1 MSKPKS
7 TDSRKDYFMDI
18 DRMVNEGLAGG
29 DVGPD
34 NGFIEETTTD
44 TMGLPDSA
52 LQNQNESVKKKR
64 RQN

>member
-1 MSKPKS
+1 
-7 TDSRKDYFMDI
+7 MDI